1 MSASKKKHPFDFK
14 TQYGL
19 GFDPQDDEI
28 VVDFFCGGGGAGTG
42 LEMGLGRKVNVA
54 KNHSAK
60 AISMH
65 TINHPGAK
73 HFTTDVFD
81 GDPDTE
87 CGGKAVGWFHMS
99 PDCTHHSQA
108 AGGQPRKRE
117 IRNLSWIGLKWAGKK
132 KPRVISLEN
141 VKQILQWGRLIAKR
155 DKATGRVIKLGG
167 AIAAPGE
174 VVPVDQQFLIPDP
187 KQRGR
192 TWRRFVALLEGMG
205 YVVEW
210 KVIKA
215 CDFGAPTSRE
225 RLFMLARCD
234 GQPIVWPEPTHAKKP
249 AKAQKPWRTAAE
261 CIDFSDLGKSIFGR
275 KKDLAPATLRRVAK
289 GMKKF
294 VIDNATPFI
303 VPIANWSGETVQSA
317 NQPLRT
323 VNSYPRGGAFSV
335 VSPVIAPA
343 THQGSDR
350 INDPLEPLPTV
361 TCANRGE
368 LTLISPT
375 LVQTG
380 YGERDGQEPRVPG
393 LDQPLGTV
401 VAGGVKH
408 ALTSAVLV
416 GAGGPEYSGK
426 PTAADQ
432 PVGSLLAQNHRGI
445 AAASLVQL
453 GNGDKAGAAPRT
465 ADLHDPLGTIMAS
478 GGKYGVAAAHLVK
491 FRFDDAGKPLDEPLP
506 TITSGG
512 NYQRP
517 AGAAHAMGIAT
528 AFMAQMNGGF
538 NTTAAKSLEDPMTTV
553 TNTGSQQQLVTA
565 TLVTNTTGHAPSDI
579 EGPVPTLTTGQHHML
594 ATAHLLHLRGNC
606 DARDSADPLH
616 TVSAGGTHHGLVTAF
631 MERQFG
637 ASVGQDLDEPAPTIT
652 AGGGGKSSLVS
663 FELSPEHEEGALRVA
678 AFLISYY
685 GTENMSGCDQPAPTI
700 TTKDRLGLVTV
711 MVKGTPYVIV
721 DIRLRMLQ
729 PAELYQAQ
737 GFPTDYIITHGA
749 DGKPFTKTEQVHMC
763 GNSVSPPP
771 MAALARAN
779 DPWRTNVQHQVAA

>member
-1 MSASKKKHPFDFK
+1 MSAHQKKHPFDFK

-19 GFDPQDDEI
+19 GFNPQDDEI

-42 LEMGLGRKVNVA
+42 LEMGLGRTVSVA
-54 KNHSAK
+54 KNHSPA

-65 TINHPGAK
+65 TVNHPGAK
-73 HFTTDVFD
+73 HFTTDVFE

-141 VKQILQWGRLIAKR
+141 VKQILQWGPLVAKR
-155 DKATGRVIKLGG
+155 CKSTGRVVKLGG
-167 AIAAPGE
+167 GIAGPGE
-174 VVPVDQQFLIPDP
+174 VVPVDQQFLVPDP
-187 KQRGR
+187 ARRGQ
-192 TWRRFVALLEGMG
+192 TWAVFVIELERLG
-205 YVVEW
+205 YAVEW
-210 KVIKA
+210 RVIRA

-225 RLFMLARCD
+225 RLFMIARCD
-234 GQPIVWPEPTHAKKP
+234 GQPIVWPEPTHAKRP
-249 AKAQKPWRTAAE
+249 AKGQKPWRTAAE
-261 CIDFSDLGKSIFGR
+261 CIDFTDLGKSIFGR

-294 VIDNATPFI
+294 VIDNPAPFI

-317 NQPLRT
+317 NEPLRT
-323 VNSYPRGGAFSV
+323 VTSYPKGGAFSV
-335 VSPVIAPA
+335 VNPIIAPA

-375 LVQTG
+375 LIQSG
-380 YGERDGQEPRVPG
+380 YGEREGQQPRVPG
-393 LDQPLGTV
+393 IEQPLGTV

-408 ALTSAVLV
+408 ALTSSILV
-416 GAGGPEYSGK
+416 GAGGPVYAGN
-426 PTAADQ
+426 PVTVDQ
-432 PVGSLLAQNHRGI
+432 PVGTLMTRSHR
-445 AAASLVQL
+445 AV
-453 GNGDKAGAAPRT
+453 
-465 ADLHDPLGTIMAS
+465 
-478 GGKYGVAAAHLVK
+478 
-491 FRFDDAGKPLDEPLP
+491 
-506 TITSGG
+506 
-512 NYQRP
+512 
-517 AGAAHAMGIAT
+517 AT

-538 NTTAAKSLEDPMTTV
+538 NTTHAKGADEPMTTI

-565 TLVTNTTGHAPSDI
+565 TLITNTTGHGPTDLAN
-579 EGPVPTLTTGQHHML
+579 PVPTLTTGQHHAIVAANL
-594 ATAHLLHLRGNC
+594 VHLRGNC
-606 DARDSADPLH
+606 DARDVTDPLH
-616 TVSAGGTHHGLVTAF
+616 TISAGGQHHGLVTAF

-637 ASVGQDLDEPAPTIT
+637 ASVGQPLNEPAPTVT

-663 FELSPEHEEGALRVA
+663 LRLSPEHEEAALRVA
-678 AFLISYY
+678 AFMISYY
-685 GTENMSGCDQPAPTI
+685 GTENVSGAGEPAPTI
-700 TTKDRLGLVTV
+700 TTKDRLALVTV

-721 DIRLRMLQ
+721 DICLRMLK
-729 PAELYQAQ
+729 PSELYKAQ
-737 GFPTDYIITHGA
+737 GFPADYVISHGA
-749 DGKPFTKTEQVHMC
+749 DGKPFTKTQQVHMC

-779 DPWRTNVQHQVAA
+779 DPFRYKANVKAA

>member
-1 MSASKKKHPFDFK
+1 MAAHQNKHPFDFK

-65 TINHPGAK
+65 TVNHPGAK
-73 HFTTDVFD
+73 HFTTDVFE

-117 IRNLSWIGLKWAGKK
+117 IRNLSWIGLKWGGKK

-141 VKQILQWGRLIAKR
+141 VKQILQWGPLIAKR
-155 DKATGRVIKLGG
+155 DKETGRAIKLVTVLNTKGKEV
-167 AIAAPGE
+167 IERVVAAPGE
-174 VVPVDQQFLIPDP
+174 VVPVGQQFLVPDP
-187 KQRGR
+187 KRRGT
-192 TWRRFVALLEGMG
+192 TWKRFVHLLECMG
-205 YVVEW
+205 YAVEW
-210 KVIKA
+210 RVIKA

-225 RLFMLARCD
+225 RLFMIARCD
-234 GQPIVWPEPTHAKKP
+234 GQPIVWPDPTHAKNP
-249 AKAQKPWRTAAE
+249 GRGQQKYRTAAE
-261 CIDFSDLGKSIFGR
+261 CIDFIDLGKSIFGR
-275 KKDLAPATLRRVAK
+275 KDELADATKRRIAK

-294 VIDNATPFI
+294 VIDNPAPFI
-303 VPIANWSGETVQSA
+303 VPIANWSTETVQSMDE
-317 NQPLRT
+317 PLRT
-323 VNSYPRGGAFSV
+323 VTSYPTGGSFSV

-350 INDPLEPLPTV
+350 VNDPLEPLPTV

-368 LTLISPT
+368 LTLISPI

-380 YGERDGQEPRVPG
+380 YGEREGQQPRVPG

-408 ALTSAVLV
+408 AL
-416 GAGGPEYSGK
+416 
-426 PTAADQ
+426 
-432 PVGSLLAQNHRGI
+432 
-445 AAASLVQL
+445 
-453 GNGDKAGAAPRT
+453 
-465 ADLHDPLGTIMAS
+465 
-478 GGKYGVAAAHLVK
+478 AAAHLVK
-491 FRFDDAGKPLDEPLP
+491 FRFNDEGKALDEPLP

-538 NTTAAKSLEDPMTTV
+538 NATDAKSLNDPMTTV

-565 TLVTNTTGHAPSDI
+565 S
-579 EGPVPTLTTGQHHML
+579 
-594 ATAHLLHLRGNC
+594 LLHLRGNC
-606 DARDSADPLH
+606 DARAADEPLQ
-616 TVSAGGTHHGLVTAF
+616 TVSAGGTHHGLMTAF

-637 ASVGQDLDEPAPTIT
+637 ASVGQALTGPAPTIT

-663 FELSPEHEEGALRVA
+663 LELSPEHEEGALRVA

-685 GTENMSGCDQPAPTI
+685 GTENMSSCGQPAPTI

-729 PAELYQAQ
+729 PAELYRAQ
-737 GFPTDYIITHGA
+737 GFPPDYIITHGA

-779 DPWRTNVQHQVAA
+779 DPWRAAQRQAVAA

>member
-1 MSASKKKHPFDFK
+1 MSAHQKKHPFDFK

-19 GFDPQDDEI
+19 GFNPQDDEI

-42 LEMGLGRKVNVA
+42 LEMGLGRTVSVA
-54 KNHSAK
+54 KNHSPA

-65 TINHPGAK
+65 TVNHPGAK

-141 VKQILQWGRLIAKR
+141 VKQILQWGPLVAKR
-155 DKATGRVIKLGG
+155 CKSTGRVVKLGG
-167 AIAAPGE
+167 GIAAPGE
-174 VVPVDQQFLIPDP
+174 VVPVDQQFLVPDP
-187 KQRGR
+187 ARRGQ
-192 TWRRFVALLEGMG
+192 TWAVFVAELERLG
-205 YVVEW
+205 YAVEW
-210 KVIKA
+210 RVIRA

-225 RLFMLARCD
+225 RLFMIARCD
-234 GQPIVWPEPTHAKKP
+234 GQPIVWPEPTHAKRPTKG
-249 AKAQKPWRTAAE
+249 QKPWRTAAE
-261 CIDFSDLGKSIFGR
+261 CIDFADLGKSIFGR

-294 VIDNATPFI
+294 VIDNPAPFI

-317 NQPLRT
+317 NEPLRT
-323 VNSYPRGGAFSV
+323 ITSYPKGGAFSV

-343 THQGSDR
+343 PHQGSDR

-375 LVQTG
+375 LIQSG
-380 YGERDGQEPRVPG
+380 YGEREGQQPRVPG
-393 LDQPLGTV
+393 IDQPLGTI

-408 ALTSAVLV
+408 ALTSSILV
-416 GAGGPEYSGK
+416 GAGGPVYAGK
-426 PTAADQ
+426 PVAADQ
-432 PVGSLLAQNHRGI
+432 PVGALMTRNHR
-445 AAASLVQL
+445 AV
-453 GNGDKAGAAPRT
+453 
-465 ADLHDPLGTIMAS
+465 
-478 GGKYGVAAAHLVK
+478 
-491 FRFDDAGKPLDEPLP
+491 
-506 TITSGG
+506 
-512 NYQRP
+512 
-517 AGAAHAMGIAT
+517 AT

-538 NTTAAKSLEDPMTTV
+538 NTTHAKGADEPMTTI

-565 TLVTNTTGHAPSDI
+565 TLITNTTGHGPTSL
-579 EGPVPTLTTGQHHML
+579 ESPVPTLTTGQHHAL
-594 ATAHLLHLRGNC
+594 VAANLVHLRGSC
-606 DARDSADPLH
+606 DARDTADPLH
-616 TVSAGGTHHGLVTAF
+616 TISAGGQHHGLVTAF

-637 ASVGQDLDEPAPTIT
+637 ASVGQPLDEPAPTVT
-652 AGGGGKSSLVS
+652 AGGGGKSSVVS
-663 FELSPEHEEGALRVA
+663 LKLSPEHEEGALRVA

-685 GTENMSGCDQPAPTI
+685 GTENVSGAGEPAPTI
-700 TTKDRLGLVTV
+700 TTKDRLALVTV

-721 DIRLRMLQ
+721 DICLRMLK
-729 PAELYQAQ
+729 PSELYKAQ
-737 GFPTDYIITHGA
+737 GFPADYVITHGA
-749 DGKPFTKTEQVHMC
+749 DGKPFTKTQQVHMC

-771 MAALARAN
+771 MAALAQAN
-779 DPWRTNVQHQVAA
+779 DPWRTSAQHQVAA

>member
-1 MSASKKKHPFDFK
+1 MSAHQKKHPFDFK

-19 GFDPQDDEI
+19 GFNPQDDEI

-42 LEMGLGRKVNVA
+42 LEMGLGRTVSVA
-54 KNHSAK
+54 KNHSAA

-65 TINHPGAK
+65 TVNHPGAK

-141 VKQILQWGRLIAKR
+141 VKQILQWGPLVAKR
-155 DKATGRVIKLGG
+155 CKSTGRVVKLGG
-167 AIAAPGE
+167 GIAAPGE
-174 VVPVDQQFLIPDP
+174 VVPIDQQFLVPDP
-187 KQRGR
+187 ARRGQ
-192 TWRRFVALLEGMG
+192 TWAAFVAELERLG

-210 KVIKA
+210 RVIRA

-225 RLFMLARCD
+225 RLFMIARCD
-234 GQPIVWPEPTHAKKP
+234 GQPIVWPEPTHAKRP
-249 AKAQKPWRTAAE
+249 AKGQKPWKTAAE
-261 CIDFSDLGKSIFGR
+261 CIDFTDLGKSIFGR

-294 VIDNATPFI
+294 VIDNPAPFI

-317 NQPLRT
+317 NEPLRT
-323 VNSYPRGGAFSV
+323 VTSYPKGGAFSV

-350 INDPLEPLPTV
+350 INDPLEPLPTI

-375 LVQTG
+375 LIQSG
-380 YGERDGQEPRVPG
+380 YGEREGQQPRVPG
-393 LDQPLGTV
+393 IDQPLGTV

-408 ALTSAVLV
+408 ALASACIVQAGHGEGS
-416 GAGGPEYSGK
+416 GATKRRSHGVNDILG
-426 PTAADQ
+426 
-432 PVGSLLAQNHRGI
+432 PVGT
-445 AAASLVQL
+445 V
-453 GNGDKAGAAPRT
+453 T
-465 ADLHDPLGTIMAS
+465 AS
-478 GGKYGVAAAHLVK
+478 GGGQSVSAAVMIQA
-491 FRFDDAGKPLDEPLP
+491 
-506 TITSGG
+506 
-512 NYQRP
+512 
-517 AGAAHAMGIAT
+517 
-528 AFMAQMNGGF
+528 NGGF
-538 NTTAAKSLEDPMTTV
+538 NTTHAKDIREPLTTV
-553 TNTGSQQQLVTA
+553 TNSGSQQQLAVA
-565 TLVTNTTGHAPSDI
+565 NLV
-579 EGPVPTLTTGQHHML
+579 
-594 ATAHLLHLRGNC
+594 HLRGNC
-606 DARDSADPLH
+606 DARDVSDPLH
-616 TVSAGGTHHGLVTAF
+616 TISAGGQHHGMVTAF

-637 ASVGQDLDEPAPTIT
+637 ASVGQPLDEPAPTVT
-652 AGGGGKSSLVS
+652 AGGGGKSSAVS
-663 FELSPEHEEGALRVA
+663 LRLSPEHEEGALRVA

-685 GTENMSGCDQPAPTI
+685 GTENVSGAGEPAPTI
-700 TTKDRLGLVTV
+700 TTKDRLALVTV
-711 MVKGTPYVIV
+711 MVKGTPYVII
-721 DIRLRMLQ
+721 DICLRMLK
-729 PAELYQAQ
+729 PSELYKAQ
-737 GFPTDYIITHGA
+737 GFPADYVITNGA
-749 DGKPFTKTEQVHMC
+749 DGKAFTKTQQVHMC

-779 DPWRTNVQHQVAA
+779 DPWRTSAQHQVAA

>member
-1 MSASKKKHPFDFK
+1 MSAHQKKHPFDFK

-19 GFDPQDDEI
+19 GFNPQDDEI

-42 LEMGLGRKVNVA
+42 LEIGLGRAVTVA
-54 KNHSAK
+54 KNHNPA

-65 TINHPGAK
+65 TVNHP
-73 HFTTDVFD
+73 HTRHYTTDVFE

-117 IRNLSWIGLKWAGKK
+117 IRNLSWIGLKWGGKK

-141 VKQILQWGRLIAKR
+141 VKQILQWGPLIAKR
-155 DKATGRVIKLGG
+155 CKLSGRVMKLGG
-167 AIAAPGE
+167 AIAEPGE
-174 VVPVDQQFLIPDP
+174 VVPIGQQFLIPDP
-187 KQRGR
+187 KRKGT
-192 TWRRFVALLEGMG
+192 TWATFVAELERMG

-249 AKAQKPWRTAAE
+249 AKGQLKWRTAAE
-261 CIDFSDLGKSIFGR
+261 CIDFTDFGKSIFGR

-294 VIDNATPFI
+294 VIDNPTPFI
-303 VPIANWSGETVQSA
+303 VPIANWSNDAVQSTDE
-317 NQPLRT
+317 PLRT
-323 VNSYPRGGAFSV
+323 VTSYPKGGAFSV
-335 VSPVIAPA
+335 VSPIIAPA

-368 LTLISPT
+368 LTLISP
-375 LVQTG
+375 VM
-380 YGERDGQEPRVPG
+380 V
-393 LDQPLGTV
+393 GT
-401 VAGGVKH
+401 
-408 ALTSAVLV
+408 
-416 GAGGPEYSGK
+416 GGPEYSGK
-426 PTAADQ
+426 PTPIDQ
-432 PVGSLLAQNHRGI
+432 PVGTLMTQNHRAI
-445 AAASLVQL
+445 
-453 GNGDKAGAAPRT
+453 
-465 ADLHDPLGTIMAS
+465 
-478 GGKYGVAAAHLVK
+478 AAAHLVK
-491 FRFDDAGKPLDEPLP
+491 FRFTDEGKALDEPLP

-517 AGAAHAMGIAT
+517 AGAAHAMGIST
-528 AFMAQMNGGF
+528 VFMAQMNGGF
-538 NTTAAKSLEDPMTTV
+538 NTTDAKSIEDPMTTV
-553 TNTGSQQQLVTA
+553 TNTGSQQQLVA
-565 TLVTNTTGHAPSDI
+565 ANLV
-579 EGPVPTLTTGQHHML
+579 
-594 ATAHLLHLRGNC
+594 HLRGNC
-606 DARDSADPLH
+606 DARDVDVPLH
-616 TVSAGGTHHGLVTAF
+616 TISAGGTHHGLVTAF

-637 ASVGQDLDEPAPTIT
+637 ASIGQGTDEPAPTIT
-652 AGGGGKSSLVS
+652 AGGGGKSSVVS
-663 FELSPEHEEGALRVA
+663 LRLSPEHEEGALRVA

-685 GTENMSGCDQPAPTI
+685 GTENMSGCDKPAATI
-700 TTKDRLGLVTV
+700 TTKDRLALVTV
-711 MVKGTPYVIV
+711 MVKGMPYVIV
-721 DIRLRMLQ
+721 DICLRMLQ
-729 PAELYQAQ
+729 PTELYRAQ
-737 GFPTDYIITHGA
+737 GFPADYIIDKGA
-749 DGKPFTKTEQVHMC
+749 DGKPFTKTQQVHMC

-779 DPWRTNVQHQVAA
+779 DPWRVIQSHAAAA